1 MLVMILFIIVGAVF
15 FRWLYENSF
24 SMIIGAFTGL
34 LIGLLFS
41 IGIGPAVVPT
51 TTTKIEE
58 YNIAKYYINDDK
70 LYYERED
77 GVIGSIDIDSKT
89 IRTGNKTYI
98 EKRYYK
104 VNKNMN
110 FIIFCVDRAEE
121 TFYLKGAD

>member
-15 FRWLYENSF
+15 FRWLCEDSF

-41 IGIGPAVVPT
+41 IGIGPAVAPT
-51 TTTKIEE
+51 TITKIEE

-110 FIIFCVDRAEE
+110 FIIFCVDETEE
-121 TFYLKGAD
+121 TFYLKGVD